1 MPDILLTALANSSQ
15 KRKSTLLCWAVDAA
29 APGPMDP
36 SRGGLEE
43 VEAAAEDELLADTV
57 LLEAKAGVGNAEVEH
72 LRHSVIVIN
81 SAVTTDESH
90 MARKKKERMLMS
102 GMTYSRDR
110 AKSQAP
116 GLEVGPPYEV
126 SNAISCC

>member
-1 MPDILLTALANSSQ
+1 
-15 KRKSTLLCWAVDAA
+15 V
-29 APGPMDP
+29 DP

-43 VEAAAEDELLADTV
+43 VEAAAADELDTV
-57 LLEAKAGVGNAEVEH
+57 LFKVKVGDEKTEVEH

-90 MARKKKERMLMS
+90 KARKMKERMLKRVR
-102 GMTYSRDR
+102 TYSRLG

-116 GLEVGPPYEV
+116 GLEVGPTYEV
-126 SNAISCC
+126 SNAIPSC